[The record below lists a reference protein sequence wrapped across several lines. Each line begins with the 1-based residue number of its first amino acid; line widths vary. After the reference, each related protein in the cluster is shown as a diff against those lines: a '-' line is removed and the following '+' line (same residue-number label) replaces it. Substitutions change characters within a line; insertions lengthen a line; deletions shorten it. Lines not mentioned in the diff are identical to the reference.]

1 MQASDSKQTGLLP
14 LQYGLTYCL
23 IFPTKS
29 QHLSGSWYIPDTVL
43 YTLIQI
49 KIFQNERGFSL
60 TLKARRMQLKPGAP
74 LSLRQED
81 KWRPTSLKC
90 SSR

>member
-14 LQYGLTYCL
+14 LQYGLAYCL

-49 KIFQNERGFSL
+49 KIF
-60 TLKARRMQLKPGAP
+60 
-74 LSLRQED
+74 
-81 KWRPTSLKC
+81 
-90 SSR
+90 